1 MIIHKVK
8 VYPSKVK
15 LDKKKQLAWK
25 LAEIASD
32 NAKLNKKSIEM
43 VINRI
48 IDNASVAIASLN
60 RKPVISSREMA
71 MAHSRN
77 NGATVFGLSSN
88 LKFDCEWAAW
98 TNGTAVRELDFHDT
112 FLAADY
118 SHPGDNIPPLLAVAQ
133 QNKKSGVDLLRG
145 IITAYEVQ
153 VNLVKGICLHKHKVD
168 HIAHLG
174 PSVAAG
180 IGSMLKL
187 NTETIYQSIQQ
198 ALHTT
203 ISTRQSRK
211 GEISSWKAFAP
222 AHAGKLAIEAV
233 DRTMRGEGAP
243 SPIYEGEDS
252 VIARILDGKKA
263 LYKIPLP
270 KKNEEK
276 KAILE
281 TYTKEYSAEYQAQA
295 LIDIAKKLNKKIPN
309 LNQIK
314 KIDIYTSHHT
324 HYVIGTGA
332 NDPQKMDPK
341 SSRETLDHSIMY
353 IFAVALED
361 ADWNHIKSYTKSR
374 AARKSTIKI
383 WHSIKTHEDKKWT
396 KKYHDPN
403 PKNKSFG
410 AKVIVTLKNGKR
422 LSEELDK
429 ADAHPYGARP
439 FKRENYINKFLT
451 LTEDII
457 SKNESNRFL
466 KTVQNLR
473 KLKSGQLNKLN
484 IEIKKSKLKRNLKKA
499 IF

>member
-1 MIIHKVK
+1 MILHKVK
-8 VYPSKVK
+8 VYPSKFS
-15 LDKKKQLAWK
+15 LPKKKQLAWK
-25 LAEIASD
+25 IAEIASD
-32 NAKLNKKSIEM
+32 NAKLNKNAVEM

-60 RKPVISSREMA
+60 RKAVISSREMA
-71 MAHSRN
+71 LKHPRK
-77 NGATVFGLSSN
+77 NGATLFGINSK

-98 TNGTAVRELDFHDT
+98 SNGTAVRELDFHDT
-112 FLAADY
+112 FLSADY
-118 SHPGDNIPPLLAVAQ
+118 SHPGDNIPPLLSVAQ
-133 QNKKSGVDLLRG
+133 QKKKSGLDLLKG

-153 VNLVKGICLHKHKVD
+153 VNLVKGICLHKHKID

-180 IGSMLKL
+180 LGTMLKL
-187 NTETIYQSIQQ
+187 NTETIYQAIQQ

-222 AHAGKLAIEAV
+222 AHAGKIAIEAV
-233 DRTMRGEGAP
+233 DRAMRGEGSP

-252 VIARILDGKKA
+252 VISRILDGSKGI
-263 LYKIPLP
+263 YKVPLP
-270 KKNEEK
+270 RINESK

-295 LIDIAKKLNKKIPN
+295 LIDIAKKLHKKIKN
-309 LNQIK
+309 LTKIK
-314 KIDIYTSHHT
+314 KIYIYTSHHT

-341 SSRETLDHSIMY
+341 ASRETLDHSIMY

-361 ADWNHIKSYTKSR
+361 ADWHHIKSYTKSR
-374 AARKSTIKI
+374 VNRKSTINI
-383 WHSIKTHEDKKWT
+383 WKCIKTHEDKKWT
-396 KKYHDPN
+396 RKYHDSD

-410 AKVIVTLKNGKR
+410 AKVVVTMKNGKKI
-422 LSEELDK
+422 SEHLER

-439 FKRENYINKFLT
+439 FKRKDYINKFKILT
-451 LTEDII
+451 KNII
-457 SKNESNRFL
+457 FRKESL
-466 KTVQNLR
+466 KFIKIVENLR
-473 KLKSGQLNKLN
+473 KLKNGQLGKLN
-484 IEIKKSKLKRNLKKA
+484 IEVNKKYLKKNNKKG